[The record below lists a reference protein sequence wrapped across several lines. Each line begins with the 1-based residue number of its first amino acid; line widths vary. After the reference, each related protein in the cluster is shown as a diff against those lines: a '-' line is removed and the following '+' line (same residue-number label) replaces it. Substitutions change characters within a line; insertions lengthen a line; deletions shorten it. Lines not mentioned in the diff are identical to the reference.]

1 MRGAAAAFLLV
12 AALAGLAAGE
22 EGYSFPAG
30 WRPLRS
36 AAVPS
41 FVSALVKEA
50 PRAGE
55 VKSAE
60 WGGAS
65 AFAVRLGDRP
75 GAFREPLSALL
86 GGLRFD
92 ESGRGILKASFE
104 WEGKEGALAL
114 AYDGPSRTLFLA
126 VIGPSAGRALESL
139 LAARKPVSTGAKPW
153 VYFVVLA
160 AAVVLFAAYYRL
172 RGFGKAREQ
181 ER

>member
-1 MRGAAAAFLLV
+1 MRALPAAFLLV

-30 WRPLRS
+30 WRPLRP

-60 WGGAS
+60 RGGVS

-86 GGLRFD
+86 GGYFSHLF
-92 ESGRGILKASFE
+92 SGFSLKLVLYMYSKTGGLFC
-104 WEGKEGALAL
+104 LAN
-114 AYDGPSRTLFLA
+114 
-126 VIGPSAGRALESL
+126 
-139 LAARKPVSTGAKPW
+139 
-153 VYFVVLA
+153 
-160 AAVVLFAAYYRL
+160 
-172 RGFGKAREQ
+172 
-181 ER
+181 